1 MLKYIF
7 TFLTV
12 TYVFAQSTF
21 SISKRRRGKQSTN
34 VIRLEKSDK
43 DIIFVDDSFL
53 RKCTHNTI
61 YNNKPLFCSASKEQ
75 DAAVCQKGSCVVCE
89 KQDGKLTMECTHQIG
104 FHAKMPNVLIIPLP
118 VRPSFLKHKSIV
130 KLILL
135 SPT

>member
-1 MLKYIF
+1 MPNS
-7 TFLTV
+7 LTNFELWAWLS
-12 TYVFAQSTF
+12 YSSFCHSDLFAQFTF
-21 SISKRRRGKQSTN
+21 SISKRRRVEQSTN

-118 VRPSFLKHKSIV
+118 VRPNFLKH
-130 KLILL
+130 
-135 SPT
+135 

>member
-1 MLKYIF
+1 M
-7 TFLTV
+7 
-12 TYVFAQSTF
+12 
-21 SISKRRRGKQSTN
+21 
-34 VIRLEKSDK
+34 IRLEKSDK

-118 VRPSFLKHKSIV
+118 VRPNFLKHETIV
-130 KLILL
+130 QLLLL
-135 SPT
+135 SPK